1 MACRTFHSHIFL
13 SRDLHIPFGYEV
25 TSYSFGGFC
34 MGGCFEC
41 TGAYPC
47 FYIWHAFLADVI
59 QRVFSLGHGFI
70 DFCAIKCFQLF
81 ISGIGSLLCII
92 YSIC

>member
-34 MGGCFEC
+34 MGDCFER
-41 TGAYPC
+41 TGAYPYFDTC
-47 FYIWHAFLADVI
+47 HAFLADVF
-59 QRVFSLGHGFI
+59 QRVFSLGNGFI
-70 DFCAIKCFQLF
+70 DFCAIKCFQLV

-92 YSIC
+92 NGVC

>member
-34 MGGCFEC
+34 VGGCFER
-41 TGAYPC
+41 TGAYPY
-47 FYIWHAFLADVI
+47 FYTWYAFLADVI

-70 DFCAIKCFQLF
+70 DFLRHKVLSAVYLWHWKP
-81 ISGIGSLLCII
+81 SLHNL
-92 YSIC
+92 

>member
-34 MGGCFEC
+34 MGGCFER
-41 TGAYPC
+41 TGAYPY
-47 FYIWHAFLADVI
+47 FYTWHAFLADMI
-59 QRVFSLGHGFI
+59 QGVFSLGNGFI
-70 DFCAIKCFQLF
+70 DFCAIKCFHLF